1 MEVTVKKVFSSHFD
15 KYLSK
20 INKIYSLHEFY
31 HQIFIILVSFAISN
45 IFLIFNY
52 FISISREMN
61 LLIFFIF
68 LSYFLFSVFYVFYVP
83 KWFFVLIKKEK
94 IYLKYKLHYNL
105 CKKDKRQ
112 LILYALNEANK
123 DELLFYRDYINQKLK
138 NISKK
143 ERNKIIEEISKPK
156 KNLLSFIKNIFL

>member
-68 LSYFLFSVFYVFYVP
+68 LSYFLFSVFYVP

-156 KNLLSFIKNIFL
+156 KNLLSFIKNIFLW